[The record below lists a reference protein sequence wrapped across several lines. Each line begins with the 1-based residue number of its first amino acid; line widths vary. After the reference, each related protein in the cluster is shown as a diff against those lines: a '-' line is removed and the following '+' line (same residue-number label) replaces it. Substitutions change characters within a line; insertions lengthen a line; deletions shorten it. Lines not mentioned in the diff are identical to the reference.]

1 MEVKCIILNS
11 MLLLVKQNI
20 SIIVVL
26 ISGGATVQLIVCPSK
41 IPILCL
47 EMAVQFNDSTTFDGL
62 LVNTTESNSTLISPI
77 PLSTIITV
85 TICII
90 GILAN
95 SLVLMVIIL
104 SSLRTSDF
112 INLIMCLAI
121 CDTICLFSVIHAQ
134 RGIFGELLIKPSL
147 LFCRFNYFCTY
158 VTGIIS
164 SWVTVLISVER
175 YIAIFYPFKAHIYCT
190 KKRMLVAVIIITILA
205 CTSQIPLFFTCSL
218 VFIGKSKMRQ
228 FCK

>member
-20 SIIVVL
+20 SIIAVL
-26 ISGGATVQLIVCPSK
+26 ISGGATVQFIVCPSK

-47 EMAVQFNDSTTFDGL
+47 EMAVQSNDSTIFDGL
-62 LVNTTESNSTLISPI
+62 LVNTTDSNSTLISPI

-112 INLIMCLAI
+112 MNLIMCLAI
-121 CDTICLFSVIHAQ
+121 CDTVCLFSVIHAQ
-134 RGIFGELLIKPSL
+134 RGVFGELLIKPSL

-175 YIAIFYPFKAHIYCT
+175 YIAIFYPFKSHIYCT
-190 KKRMLVAVIIITILA
+190 KKRLLVAVIIITILA
-205 CTSQIPLFFTCSL
+205 CTSQIPLFSHAL
-218 VFIGKSKMRQ
+218 WSS
-228 FCK
+228 